1 MSLRGSLR
9 SIAHC
14 SRLPADNLSNLD
26 WNSGVAM
33 RKGPLCL
40 LGVMLVIGA
49 PAHGEESTDGSHS
62 TPLSLSAGSQIT
74 ELQQRLKNS
83 ERMREELTQQ
93 LQNANS
99 ERESALVS
107 RLRQENQR
115 LKLQLKEA
123 QASPLPRLL
132 TDQQQWFVIGA
143 GVALL
148 ALLCGIFASGGRRQR
163 RQWLN

>member
-1 MSLRGSLR
+1 
-9 SIAHC
+9 
-14 SRLPADNLSNLD
+14 
-26 WNSGVAM
+26 M

-40 LGVMLVIGA
+40 MLVTLSIMA
-49 PAHGEESTDGSHS
+49 PAHGEESADVGNS

-74 ELQQRLKNS
+74 ELQQRLKAS
-83 ERMREELTQQ
+83 EQQREALSKQ
-93 LQNANS
+93 LQNTDG
-99 ERESALVS
+99 ERESAQLS

-115 LKLQLKEA
+115 LKLQLKEI

-148 ALLCGIFASGGRRQR
+148 ALLCGIFASGATRKR